1 MRTAQI
7 GPDLR
12 LILGLGSALGERG
25 KKSAWAKKKNR
36 RGSESRGSPGHRWS
50 RFARQYFS
58 YLTPFFASF
67 PTAQRGSRLIEFS

>member
-25 KKSAWAKKKNR
+25 KKSAWAKKKI
-36 RGSESRGSPGHRWS
+36 GGEASREVAQATVGL
-50 RFARQYFS
+50 A
-58 YLTPFFASF
+58 LLANIF
-67 PTAQRGSRLIEFS
+67 PI